1 MAQHMQKLKAKNVAR
16 KSEAAKAIL
25 AESTERYAVDFDPSP
40 EERHAM
46 IAKEAYLNAEKRGFE
61 CGKELED
68 WLQAEATIASR
79 FEEKH

>member
-1 MAQHMQKLKAKNVAR
+1 MAQHLQKHKAKSAA
-16 KSEAAKAIL
+16 KQAEAAKAL
-25 AESTERYAVDFDPSP
+25 LSESSEMYAEGFDPTP

-46 IAKEAYLNAEKRGFE
+46 IAKEAYLIAEQRGFE
-61 CGKELED
+61 GGHAMED